1 MKTIICGAGEVGYS
15 IADKLTNENF
25 EVTVI
30 DESQERLNKISE
42 NLDAKIIK
50 GVPSLPSVLIKA
62 GAKDCEII
70 IAVTK
75 SDEMNMITC
84 QIGYSL
90 FNIPKK
96 IARIRQQDYLKGEWQ
111 SLYTKNNL
119 PIDAII
125 SPEEEVAKA
134 LHRRLISPGT
144 IDMVELSEKRLKL
157 IGFKCEKNFS
167 HLGLSVRELSE
178 KFPNYLANI
187 LFIFRKDKKFV
198 VNSSTIIEPNDL
210 IYMVVE
216 TDNLSDVLKEFG
228 HEELQAKKVVII
240 GGGNIGFSLAQF
252 IESSNSNIS
261 TELIEA
267 NKSRAEFLASN
278 LNRVTITHGDGLDNQ
293 ILEEVNISEAGY
305 CIAVTEDDE
314 VNILSSLLAKR
325 AGANQCMTLIN
336 NSTYSSLLTSI
347 GVDITIDPKII
358 TISKILEKV
367 RSGRIRS
374 DYSIGEGFGEV
385 IEAEVISNSPLCNKN
400 IKDISLPKGIR
411 VGSIFR
417 NDRIIIPNSETIFNE
432 NDDVV
437 FFAETNCI
445 KKLEQILSIDK
456 TYA

>member
-30 DESQERLNKISE
+30 DESQESLNKISE
-42 NLDAKIIK
+42 NLDVKVIK

-96 IARIRQQDYLKGEWQ
+96 IARIRQQDYLKGEWE

-198 VNSSTIIEPNDL
+198 VNSSTIIEPDDL

-216 TDNLSDVLKEFG
+216 TDNLSDVLREFG

-261 TELIEA
+261 TELIEV

-278 LNRVTITHGDGLDNQ
+278 LNRVNITHGDGLDNQ

-325 AGANQCMTLIN
+325 AGTNQCMTLIN

-385 IEAEVISNSPLCNKN
+385 IEAEVISNSLLCNKN

-417 NDRIIIPNSETIFNE
+417 NDKIIIPNSQTIFNE

-437 FFAETNCI
+437 FFSETNCI
-445 KKLEQILSIDK
+445 KKLEQILSINK
-456 TYA
+456 MYA

>member
-1 MKTIICGAGEVGYS
+1 M
-15 IADKLTNENF
+15 
-25 EVTVI
+25 
-30 DESQERLNKISE
+30 
-42 NLDAKIIK
+42 
-50 GVPSLPSVLIKA
+50 LIKA

-96 IARIRQQDYLKGEWQ
+96 IARIKQQDYLKGEWE

-198 VNSSTIIEPNDL
+198 VNSSTIIEPDDL

-216 TDNLSDVLKEFG
+216 TDNLSDVLREFG
-228 HEELQAKKVVII
+228 HEELQVKKVVII

-261 TELIEA
+261 TELIEV

-278 LNRVTITHGDGLDNQ
+278 LNRVNITHGDGLDNQ

-385 IEAEVISNSPLCNKN
+385 IEAEVISNSLLCNKN

-417 NDRIIIPNSETIFNE
+417 NDKIIIPNSQTIFNE

-437 FFAETNCI
+437 FFSETNCI
-445 KKLEQILSIDK
+445 KKLEQILSINK
-456 TYA
+456 MYA

>member
-417 NDRIIIPNSETIFNE
+417 NDKIIIPNSETIFNE